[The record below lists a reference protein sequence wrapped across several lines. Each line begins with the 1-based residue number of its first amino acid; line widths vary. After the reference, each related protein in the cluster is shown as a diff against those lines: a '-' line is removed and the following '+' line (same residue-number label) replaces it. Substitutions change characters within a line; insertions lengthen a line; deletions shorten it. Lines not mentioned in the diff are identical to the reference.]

1 MDALEK
7 VELTV
12 PIRHIARF
20 LKSGIPKSQIWL
32 AEKEEEEEEQR
43 LLQSILRFTQT
54 QQY

>member
-20 LKSGIPKSQIWL
+20 LKSGIPTSQIWL
-32 AEKEEEEEEQR
+32 AEKEEEEEQR

-54 QQY
+54 Q

>member
-32 AEKEEEEEEQR
+32 AEKEEEEQR